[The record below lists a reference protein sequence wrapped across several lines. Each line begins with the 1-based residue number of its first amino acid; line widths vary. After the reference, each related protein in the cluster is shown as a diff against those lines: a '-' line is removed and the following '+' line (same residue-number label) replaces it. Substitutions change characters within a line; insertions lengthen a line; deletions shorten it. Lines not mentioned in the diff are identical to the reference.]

1 MLEYTATL
9 KSNVMTKKTH
19 PIFSWPGSL
28 VWLLPLVVI
37 MVALMQTD
45 LVGSIW
51 WYLLIPTCVA
61 FTFIDLFTKVW
72 FGITVLTTL
81 FFYCS
86 IGSSG
91 VPVSYAILEPT
102 TWVSLRE
109 MRGLELTE
117 FEWFH
122 WWPFKWLVAL
132 LCLNMSIVT
141 IRKIPFN
148 ILTLG
153 VWSIHTGVIVL
164 VLGCLIYFSKK
175 IEGDVVISRHQ
186 VTIQIPGEEEASM
199 LVAPGNSIVIGSYT
213 CEISNINPNWELL
226 TGEDKGRR
234 TYAVSIS
241 LTSQDASFTRQL
253 ISGYPEYT
261 EDVIRTDNPKQPM
274 ARAIKVLGTALVD
287 ESIKMSL
294 VQDIKSE
301 FYVTQSA
308 AIYLRELDENGIAKT
323 DWIEHTIPNLPRF
336 NDYVS
341 EGSEVW
347 DVDLIPKHPIAIDVP
362 SKSDMSLTVT
372 DYLRYAFM
380 DARIVPG
387 GNDLNPV
394 LWATIERGDIQQPV
408 KMFALDP
415 SNNTTDS
422 SLMVFKW
429 LDSTDD
435 FKALQASLLP
445 TLEAKLGEEIIELP
459 LTNSEE
465 FLRIGDSGYEYRLT
479 SIQNNLNIEG
489 VTVSLAIVELKD
501 GDKQWVRWVFE
512 DSSLNR
518 DITESADHLES
529 NLIDETVLLRYK
541 PGAAPITLVAGEGVD
556 DMQLLLQT
564 GTQTPTQR
572 KVNFNEPLSIIDDVQ
587 LTVHRIEQN
596 TQIETRPTVVPKPQQ
611 DPNVSNT
618 MSMIRVVIKDG
629 DSERVAWLPYHHYPF
644 ESNSQTVNR
653 FRYQPTIVGLTSG
666 KIIEI
671 MFSRERAP
679 LPTPIALNDFEIDT
693 HIGGFSGRT
702 SSILNWR
709 SLVSFPEVSDELVAV
724 SVNDPKPHHGYWFF
738 QSQWDPPSKKSQG
751 LNYTVLG
758 VGNREAVFTMLF
770 GTCIT
775 VFGMIWAFFVKP
787 TIKRNRQRAVYGV
800 NQ

>member
-1 MLEYTATL
+1 
-9 KSNVMTKKTH
+9 MTKKTH

-28 VWLLPLVVI
+28 CWLLPLAVI
-37 MVALMQTD
+37 ALALMQLD
-45 LVGSIW
+45 LVGSMW

-72 FGITVLTTL
+72 LGISVLTTL

-122 WWPFKWLVAL
+122 WWPFKWLIAL

-148 ILTLG
+148 VLTIG
-153 VWSIHTGVIVL
+153 VWSIHAGVIVL
-164 VLGCLIYFSKK
+164 VLGCLVYFSKK

-186 VTIQIPGEEEASM
+186 VSIQIPGEESASM
-199 LVAPGNSIVIGSYT
+199 LVAPGNSIVIGPYT

-226 TGEDKGRR
+226 TGDDKGKR

-241 LTSQDASFTRQL
+241 MTSDDASFTRQL

-294 VQDIKSE
+294 EQDVKSE

-308 AIYLRELDENGIAKT
+308 AIYLRELDENGVAKT
-323 DWIEHTIPNLPRF
+323 GWIEHTIPNLPRF
-336 NDYVS
+336 NDYIS

-347 DVDLIPKHPIAIDVP
+347 DAKRIPKHPIAIDVP
-362 SKSDMSLTVT
+362 SEVGMSLTVT

-394 LWATIERGDIQQPV
+394 VWATIERGDIKQPV
-408 KMFALDP
+408 KMFAFDP

-429 LDSTDD
+429 LDSPTELA
-435 FKALQASLLP
+435 ALQESLLP
-445 TLEAKLGEEIIELP
+445 TLEAQLGEQTYALP
-459 LTNSEE
+459 LTSSEE
-465 FLRIGDSGYEYRLT
+465 FAQIGESEYEYRLT
-479 SIQNNLNIEG
+479 SIQNNLNIENI
-489 VTVSLAIVELKD
+489 TVSLAIVELKH

-518 DITESADHLES
+518 DVTESAGHLES
-529 NLIDETVLLRYK
+529 NLVDDAIRLDYE
-541 PGAAPITLVAGEGVD
+541 PGAAPITIVAGNGVD
-556 DMQLLLQT
+556 GVQLLLQT
-564 GTQTPTQR
+564 DTERPIQR
-572 KVNFNEPLSIIDDVQ
+572 TVNFDEPLSIIDDVQ
-587 LTVHRIEQN
+587 LAVHRLEAN
-596 TQIETRPTVVPKPQQ
+596 THIETRPTVVPAQQ
-611 DPNVSNT
+611 RDPNVSNT
-618 MSMIRVVIKDG
+618 MSMIRVIIKDG
-629 DSERVAWLPYHHYPF
+629 DSERIAWLPYHHYPF
-644 ESNSQTVNR
+644 ESNTQTVNR
-653 FRYQPTIVGLTSG
+653 FRYQPTIVGLADG
-666 KIIEI
+666 KIVEL

-679 LPTPIALNDFEIDT
+679 LPTPVALNDFEIDT

-738 QSQWDPPSKKSQG
+738 QSQWDPPSATSQG

-758 VGNREAVFTMLF
+758 VGNREAVFTMLL

-775 VFGMIWAFFVKP
+775 VLGMMWAFFVKP
-787 TIKRNRQRAVYGV
+787 TIKRKRQQAVYGASK
-800 NQ
+800 

>member
-1 MLEYTATL
+1 
-9 KSNVMTKKTH
+9 MTKKTH

-28 VWLLPLVVI
+28 LWLLPLAVI
-37 MVALMQTD
+37 VFTLMQFD
-45 LVGSIW
+45 LVGSMW
-51 WYLLIPTCVA
+51 WYLLIPAGVA
-61 FTFIDLFTKVW
+61 FAFIDLFTKVW
-72 FGITVLTTL
+72 FGISVLITL

-122 WWPFKWLVAL
+122 WWPFKWLIAL

-141 IRKIPFN
+141 IRKIPLN

-164 VLGCLIYFSKK
+164 VLGCLVYFSTK

-186 VTIQIPGEEEASM
+186 VTIQIPGEEEASI
-199 LVAPGNSIVIGSYT
+199 LVAPGNSIVIGPYT

-226 TGEDKGRR
+226 TGYDKGKR
-234 TYAVSIS
+234 TYAVSIAM
-241 LTSQDASFTRQL
+241 TSEDASFTRQL

-274 ARAIKVLGTALVD
+274 ARAIKALGTALVD

-294 VQDIKSE
+294 EQDVKSD

-308 AIYLRELDENGIAKT
+308 AIYLRELDGNGVAKT
-323 DWIEHTIPNLPRF
+323 GWIEHPIPNLPRF
-336 NDYVS
+336 NDCVS

-347 DVDLIPKHPIAIDVP
+347 DAERIVKHPIEIEVP
-362 SKSDMSLTVT
+362 SEVMSLTVT

-387 GNDLNPV
+387 GDDLNPV

-408 KMFALDP
+408 KMFAFDP

-429 LDSTDD
+429 LDSSHELE
-435 FKALQASLLP
+435 ALQASLLP
-445 TLEAKLGEEIIELP
+445 TLEARIGEEAIELP
-459 LTNSEE
+459 VTNSEE
-465 FLRIGDSGYEYRLT
+465 FTQIGDTEYEYRLM
-479 SIQNNLNIEG
+479 SIQNNLNIESI
-489 VTVSLAIVELKD
+489 TVSLAIVELKH
-501 GDKQWVRWVFE
+501 GDKKWVRWVFE
-512 DSSLNR
+512 DNSLNR

-529 NLIDETVLLRYK
+529 NLIDETISLHYS
-541 PGAAPITLVAGEGVD
+541 PGAAPITLVAGEGVEGV
-556 DMQLLLQT
+556 QLLLQT
-564 GTQTPTQR
+564 DTQTPTQR
-572 KVNFNEPLSIIDDVQ
+572 AVQFNEPLSIIDDVQ
-587 LTVHRIEQN
+587 LAVHRIEQN
-596 TQIETRPTVVPKPQQ
+596 THIETRPTIVPKQQ
-611 DPNVSNT
+611 RDPNLSNT
-618 MSMIRVVIKDG
+618 MSMIRVVLKDG
-629 DSERVAWLPYHHYPF
+629 DSARIAWLPYHHYPF
-644 ESNSQTVNR
+644 ESHSQTVNR
-653 FRYQPTIVGLTSG
+653 FRYQPTIVGLANG
-666 KIIEI
+666 KIVEL
-671 MFSRERAP
+671 MLSRERAP
-679 LPTPIALNDFEIDT
+679 LPTPVALNDFEIDT

-709 SLVSFPEVSDELVAV
+709 SLISFPEVSDELVAV

-738 QSQWDPPSKKSQG
+738 QSQWDPPSQTSQG

-758 VGNREAVFTMLF
+758 VGNREAVFTMLL

-775 VFGMIWAFFVKP
+775 VLGMMWAFFVKP
-787 TIKRNRQRAVYGV
+787 TIKRKRQQAVYGV
-800 NQ
+800 SQ

>member
-1 MLEYTATL
+1 MA
-9 KSNVMTKKTH
+9 NKTH
-19 PIFSWPGSL
+19 PIFRWPGSL
-28 VWLLPLVVI
+28 LWLFPLAI
-37 MVALMQTD
+37 SAFTLMQLD
-45 LVGSIW
+45 LVGSMW
-51 WYLLIPTCVA
+51 WYLLIPTCTA
-61 FTFIDLFTKVW
+61 FAFIDLFTKVW
-72 FGITVLTTL
+72 FGITVLITL

-91 VPVSYAILEPT
+91 IPVSYAIWEPA

-122 WWPFKWLVAL
+122 WWPFKWLIAL

-148 ILTLG
+148 VLTIG
-153 VWSIHTGVIVL
+153 VWSIHTGVILL
-164 VLGCLIYFSKK
+164 VLGCLVYFSKK

-186 VTIQIPGEEEASM
+186 VSIQIPGEEEASM
-199 LVAPGNSIVIGSYT
+199 LVAPGNSIVIGPYT
-213 CEISNINPNWELL
+213 CEVSSINPSWELL
-226 TGEDKGRR
+226 TGDDKGKR

-241 LTSQDASFTRQL
+241 MTSEDASFTRQL
-253 ISGYPEYT
+253 IGDYPEYT

-287 ESIKMSL
+287 DSIKMSL
-294 VQDIKSE
+294 ERDVKSD
-301 FYVTQSA
+301 FYVTQSS
-308 AIYLRELDENGIAKT
+308 AIYLRELDENGVAKT
-323 DWIEHTIPNLPRF
+323 RWIEHPIPNLPRF

-341 EGSEVW
+341 DDSEVW
-347 DVDLIPKHPIAIDVP
+347 DAERIIKHPIALEVP
-362 SKSDMSLTVT
+362 SEIAMSLTVT

-394 LWATIERGDIQQPV
+394 LWATIERGDIKQPV
-408 KMFALDP
+408 KMFAFDP
-415 SNNTTDS
+415 SNNTTDN

-429 LDSTDD
+429 LDSPNEL
-435 FKALQASLLP
+435 ASLQDSLLP
-445 TLEAKLGEEIIELP
+445 TLEASLGEQTYELP

-465 FLRIGDSGYEYRLT
+465 FSQIGDSAYEYRLT

-489 VTVSLAIVELKD
+489 ITVSLVIVELKNGED
-501 GDKQWVRWVFE
+501 QWVRWVFE

-529 NLIDETVLLRYK
+529 NLVDDAIKLSYD
-541 PGAAPITLVAGEGVD
+541 PGAAPITLVAGEDVD
-556 DMQLLLQT
+556 GIQMLLQT
-564 GTQTPTQR
+564 GSEKPTQQA
-572 KVNFNEPLSIIDDVQ
+572 VSFDEPLSIIDDVQ
-587 LTVHRIEQN
+587 LVVHRLEAN
-596 TQIETRPTVVPKPQQ
+596 TQIETRPTVVPKQQ
-611 DPNVSNT
+611 RDPNVSNT
-618 MSMIRVVIKDG
+618 MSMIRVIIKDG
-629 DSERVAWLPYHHYPF
+629 DQERIAWLPYHHYPF
-644 ESNSQTVNR
+644 ESSTQTVNR
-653 FRYQPTIVGLTSG
+653 FRYQPTIVGLANG
-666 KIIEI
+666 KIIEL
-671 MFSRERAP
+671 MFSREKAP
-679 LPTPIALNDFEIDT
+679 LPTPVALNDFEIDT

-709 SLVSFPEVSDELVAV
+709 SLISFPEVSDELVAV
-724 SVNDPKPHHGYWFF
+724 SVNDPNPHHGYWFF
-738 QSQWDPPSKKSQG
+738 QSQWDPPSQTSQG

-758 VGNREAVFTMLF
+758 VGNREAVFTMLL

-775 VFGMIWAFFVKP
+775 VLGMMWAFFVKP
-787 TIKRNRQRAVYGV
+787 TIKRKRQQTVYGA

>member
-1 MLEYTATL
+1 
-9 KSNVMTKKTH
+9 MTKKTN

-28 VWLLPLVVI
+28 LWLLPLAVI
-37 MVALMQTD
+37 VFTLMQFD
-45 LVGSIW
+45 LVGSMW
-51 WYLLIPTCVA
+51 WYLLIPAGVA
-61 FTFIDLFTKVW
+61 FAFIDLFTKVW
-72 FGITVLTTL
+72 FGISVLITL

-122 WWPFKWLVAL
+122 WWPFKWLIAL

-141 IRKIPFN
+141 IRKIPLN

-164 VLGCLIYFSKK
+164 VLGCLVYFSTK

-199 LVAPGNSIVIGSYT
+199 LVAPGNSIVIGPYT

-226 TGEDKGRR
+226 TGYDKGKR
-234 TYAVSIS
+234 TYAVSIAM
-241 LTSQDASFTRQL
+241 TSEDASFTRQL

-294 VQDIKSE
+294 EQDVKSD

-308 AIYLRELDENGIAKT
+308 AIYLRELDGSGAAKT
-323 DWIEHTIPNLPRF
+323 GWIEHPIPNLPRF
-336 NDYVS
+336 NDCVS

-347 DVDLIPKHPIAIDVP
+347 DAERIVKHPIEIEVP
-362 SKSDMSLTVT
+362 SEVMSLTVT

-387 GNDLNPV
+387 GDDLNPV
-394 LWATIERGDIQQPV
+394 LWATIERGDIQQTV
-408 KMFALDP
+408 KMFAFDP

-429 LDSTDD
+429 LDSSHELE
-435 FKALQASLLP
+435 ALQASLLP
-445 TLEAKLGEEIIELP
+445 TLEARIGEEAIELP
-459 LTNSEE
+459 VTNSEE
-465 FLRIGDSGYEYRLT
+465 FTQIGDTEYEYRLM
-479 SIQNNLNIEG
+479 SIQNNLNIESI
-489 VTVSLAIVELKD
+489 TVSLAIVELKH
-501 GDKQWVRWVFE
+501 GDKKWVRWVFE
-512 DSSLNR
+512 DNSLNR

-529 NLIDETVLLRYK
+529 NLIDETISLHYS
-541 PGAAPITLVAGEGVD
+541 PGAAPITLVAGEGVEGV
-556 DMQLLLQT
+556 QLLLQT
-564 GTQTPTQR
+564 DTQTPTQR
-572 KVNFNEPLSIIDDVQ
+572 AVQFNEPLSIIDDVQ
-587 LTVHRIEQN
+587 LAVHRIEQN
-596 TQIETRPTVVPKPQQ
+596 THIETRPTVVPKQQ
-611 DPNVSNT
+611 RDPNVSNT
-618 MSMIRVVIKDG
+618 MSMIRVVLKDG
-629 DSERVAWLPYHHYPF
+629 DSARIAWLPYHHYPF
-644 ESNSQTVNR
+644 ESHSQTVNR
-653 FRYQPTIVGLTSG
+653 FRYQPTIVGLANG
-666 KIIEI
+666 KIVEL

-709 SLVSFPEVSDELVAV
+709 SLISFPEVSDELVAV

-738 QSQWDPPSKKSQG
+738 QSQWDPPSQTSQG

-758 VGNREAVFTMLF
+758 VGNREAVFTMLL

-775 VFGMIWAFFVKP
+775 VLGMMWAFFVKP
-787 TIKRNRQRAVYGV
+787 TIKRKRQQAVYGV
-800 NQ
+800 SQ

>member
-1 MLEYTATL
+1 
-9 KSNVMTKKTH
+9 MTKKTH

-28 VWLLPLVVI
+28 CWLLPLAVI
-37 MVALMQTD
+37 ALALMQLD
-45 LVGSIW
+45 LVDSMW

-72 FGITVLTTL
+72 LGISVLTTL

-122 WWPFKWLVAL
+122 WWPFKWLIAL

-148 ILTLG
+148 VLTIG
-153 VWSIHTGVIVL
+153 VWSIHAGVIVL
-164 VLGCLIYFSKK
+164 VLGCLVYFSKK

-186 VTIQIPGEEEASM
+186 VSIQIPGEESASM
-199 LVAPGNSIVIGSYT
+199 LVAPGNSIVIGPYT

-226 TGEDKGRR
+226 TGDDKGKR

-241 LTSQDASFTRQL
+241 MASDDSSFTRQL

-294 VQDIKSE
+294 EQDVKSE

-308 AIYLRELDENGIAKT
+308 AIYLRELDENGVAKT
-323 DWIEHTIPNLPRF
+323 GWIEHTIPNLPRF
-336 NDYVS
+336 NDYIS

-347 DVDLIPKHPIAIDVP
+347 DSKRIPKHPIAIDIP
-362 SKSDMSLTVT
+362 SEVGMSLTVT

-394 LWATIERGDIQQPV
+394 VWATIERGDIKQPV
-408 KMFALDP
+408 KMFAFDP

-429 LDSTDD
+429 LDSPTELA
-435 FKALQASLLP
+435 ALQESLLP
-445 TLEAKLGEEIIELP
+445 TLEAQLGEQTYALP
-459 LTNSEE
+459 LTSSEE
-465 FLRIGDSGYEYRLT
+465 FAQIGESEYEYRLT
-479 SIQNNLNIEG
+479 SIQNNLNIENI
-489 VTVSLAIVELKD
+489 TVSLAIVELKH
-501 GDKQWVRWVFE
+501 GGKQWVRWVFE

-518 DITESADHLES
+518 DVTESAGHLES
-529 NLIDETVLLRYK
+529 NLVDDAIRLDYE
-541 PGAAPITLVAGEGVD
+541 PGAAPITIVAGNGVD
-556 DMQLLLQT
+556 GVQLLLQT
-564 GTQTPTQR
+564 DTERPIQR
-572 KVNFNEPLSIIDDVQ
+572 TVNFDEPLSIIDDVQ
-587 LTVHRIEQN
+587 LAVHRLEAN
-596 TQIETRPTVVPKPQQ
+596 THIETRPTVVPAQQ
-611 DPNVSNT
+611 RDPNVSNT
-618 MSMIRVVIKDG
+618 MSMIRVIIKDG
-629 DSERVAWLPYHHYPF
+629 DSERIAWLPYHHYPF
-644 ESNSQTVNR
+644 ESNTQTVNR
-653 FRYQPTIVGLTSG
+653 FRYQPTIVGLADG
-666 KIIEI
+666 KIVEL

-679 LPTPIALNDFEIDT
+679 LPTPVALNDFEIDT

-724 SVNDPKPHHGYWFF
+724 SVNDPKTHHGYWFF
-738 QSQWDPPSKKSQG
+738 QSQWDPPSATSQG

-758 VGNREAVFTMLF
+758 VGNREAVFTMLL

-775 VFGMIWAFFVKP
+775 VLGMMWAFFVKP
-787 TIKRNRQRAVYGV
+787 TIKRKRQQAVYGASK
-800 NQ
+800 

>member
-1 MLEYTATL
+1 
-9 KSNVMTKKTH
+9 MTKKTH

-28 VWLLPLVVI
+28 LWLLPLAVI
-37 MVALMQTD
+37 VFTLMQFD
-45 LVGSIW
+45 LVGSMW
-51 WYLLIPTCVA
+51 WYLLIPAGVA
-61 FTFIDLFTKVW
+61 FAFIDLFTKVW
-72 FGITVLTTL
+72 FGISVLITL

-122 WWPFKWLVAL
+122 WWPFKWLIAL

-141 IRKIPFN
+141 IRKIPLN

-164 VLGCLIYFSKK
+164 VLGCLVYFSTK

-199 LVAPGNSIVIGSYT
+199 LVAPGNSIVIGPYT

-226 TGEDKGRR
+226 TGYDKGKR
-234 TYAVSIS
+234 TYAVSIAM
-241 LTSQDASFTRQL
+241 TSEDASFTRQL

-294 VQDIKSE
+294 EQDVKSD

-308 AIYLRELDENGIAKT
+308 AIYLRELDGNGVAKT
-323 DWIEHTIPNLPRF
+323 GWIEHPIPNLPRF
-336 NDYVS
+336 NDCVS

-347 DVDLIPKHPIAIDVP
+347 DAERIVKHPIEIEVP
-362 SKSDMSLTVT
+362 SEVMSLTVT

-387 GNDLNPV
+387 GDDLNPV
-394 LWATIERGDIQQPV
+394 LWATIERGDIQQTV
-408 KMFALDP
+408 KMFAFDP

-429 LDSTDD
+429 LDSSHELE
-435 FKALQASLLP
+435 ALQASLLP
-445 TLEAKLGEEIIELP
+445 TLEARIGEEAIELP
-459 LTNSEE
+459 VTNSEE
-465 FLRIGDSGYEYRLT
+465 FTQIGDTEYEYRLM
-479 SIQNNLNIEG
+479 SIQNNLNIESI
-489 VTVSLAIVELKD
+489 TVSLAIVELKH
-501 GDKQWVRWVFE
+501 GDKKWVRWVFE
-512 DSSLNR
+512 DNSLNR

-529 NLIDETVLLRYK
+529 NLIDETISLHYS
-541 PGAAPITLVAGEGVD
+541 PGAAPITLVAGEGVEGV
-556 DMQLLLQT
+556 QLLLQT
-564 GTQTPTQR
+564 DTQTPTQR
-572 KVNFNEPLSIIDDVQ
+572 AVQFNEPLSIIDDVQ
-587 LTVHRIEQN
+587 LAVHRIEQN
-596 TQIETRPTVVPKPQQ
+596 THIETRPTVVPKQQ
-611 DPNVSNT
+611 RDPNVSNT
-618 MSMIRVVIKDG
+618 MSMIRVVLKDG
-629 DSERVAWLPYHHYPF
+629 DSARIAWLPYHHYPF
-644 ESNSQTVNR
+644 ESHSQTVNR
-653 FRYQPTIVGLTSG
+653 FRYQPTIVGLANG
-666 KIIEI
+666 KIVEL

-709 SLVSFPEVSDELVAV
+709 SLISFPEVSDELVAV

-738 QSQWDPPSKKSQG
+738 QSQWDPPSQTSQG

-758 VGNREAVFTMLF
+758 VGNREAVFTMLL

-775 VFGMIWAFFVKP
+775 VLGMMWAFFVKP
-787 TIKRNRQRAVYGV
+787 TIKRKRQQAVYGV
-800 NQ
+800 SQ

>member
-1 MLEYTATL
+1 MTTP
-9 KSNVMTKKTH
+9 KSNAMTKKTH

-28 VWLLPLVVI
+28 CWLLPLAVI
-37 MVALMQTD
+37 TLVFMQFD
-45 LVGSIW
+45 LVGSMW
-51 WYLLIPTCVA
+51 WYLLLPTCVA
-61 FTFIDLFTKVW
+61 FAFIDLFTKVW
-72 FGITVLTTL
+72 FGITVLSTL

-86 IGSSG
+86 VGSSG
-91 VPVSYAILEPT
+91 IPVSFAILEPT

-122 WWPFKWLVAL
+122 WWPFKWLIAL

-148 ILTLG
+148 VLTLG
-153 VWSIHTGVIVL
+153 VWSIHAGVIVL
-164 VLGCLIYFSKK
+164 VLGCLVYFSKK

-186 VTIQIPGEEEASM
+186 VNIQIPGEEEASM
-199 LVAPGNSIVIGSYT
+199 LVAPGNSIVIGPYT

-226 TGEDKGRR
+226 TGDDKGKR

-241 LTSQDASFTRQL
+241 LTSDDASFTRQL

-287 ESIKMSL
+287 DSIKMSL
-294 VQDIKSE
+294 EQDVKSE

-308 AIYLRELDENGIAKT
+308 AIYLRELDENGVAKT
-323 DWIEHTIPNLPRF
+323 GWIEHTIPNLPRF

-341 EGSEVW
+341 IDSEVW
-347 DVDLIPKHPIAIDVP
+347 DVERIKKHPIAIDVP
-362 SKSDMSLTVT
+362 SENGMSLTVT

-394 LWATIERGDIQQPV
+394 VWATIERGDIKQPV
-408 KMFALDP
+408 KMFAFDP

-422 SLMVFKW
+422 SLMIFKW
-429 LDSTDD
+429 LNSPAELA
-435 FKALQASLLP
+435 ALQESLLP
-445 TLEAKLGEEIIELP
+445 TLEASIGDHTFELP
-459 LTNSEE
+459 LTSSEE
-465 FLRIGDSGYEYRLT
+465 FSQIGESAYSYRLT

-489 VTVSLAIVELKD
+489 ITVSLAIVELKH
-501 GDKQWVRWVFE
+501 GDRQWVRWVFE

-529 NLIDETVLLRYK
+529 NLVDDEITLNYE
-541 PGAAPITLVAGEGVD
+541 PGAAPITIVAGAGVEGV
-556 DMQLLLQT
+556 QLLLQT
-564 GTQTPTQR
+564 DSELLTQR
-572 KVNFNEPLSIIDDVQ
+572 EVVFDEPLSIIDDVQ
-587 LTVHRIEQN
+587 LAVHRIEAN
-596 TQIETRPTVVPKPQQ
+596 TQIETRPTIVPAMQR

-618 MSMIRVVIKDG
+618 MSMIRVIIKDG
-629 DSERVAWLPYHHYPF
+629 DSERIAWLPYHHYPF
-644 ESNSQTVNR
+644 ESSTQTVNR
-653 FRYQPTIVGLTSG
+653 FRYQPTIVGLSNG
-666 KIIEI
+666 KIVEL

-679 LPTPIALNDFEIDT
+679 LPTPVALRDFEIDT

-709 SLVSFPEVSDELVAV
+709 SLISFPEVSDELVAV

-738 QSQWDPPSKKSQG
+738 QSQWDPPSQTSQG

-775 VFGMIWAFFVKP
+775 VLGMMWAFFVKP
-787 TIKRNRQRAVYGV
+787 TIKRKRQQAVYGTSK
-800 NQ
+800 